1 MWPPETSL
9 ALEESLQNQR
19 VVCKSLLMLL
29 LCEYINRVVCEAR
42 VNKDLYDK
50 MKTLKMEKL
59 TLIQRLSEMEK
70 LKVQSDLKVKDLE
83 PVIQAQSM
91 KTKKAEANL
100 ARQLEET
107 FKLSKVLEES
117 CQEWEQE
124 DSCHVLQQAQTI
136 LQLMET
142 VNSLRKR
149 VTELEKEVSSLCRR
163 LHNRKEKIRLQLKE
177 FGRKVKM
184 VSLWRQFRHVLKR
197 NGDTER
203 NLIPAV
209 LQFPL

>member
-149 VTELEKEVSSLCRR
+149 VTELEKGSC
-163 LHNRKEKIRLQLKE
+163 
-177 FGRKVKM
+177 
-184 VSLWRQFRHVLKR
+184 
-197 NGDTER
+197 
-203 NLIPAV
+203 
-209 LQFPL
+209 